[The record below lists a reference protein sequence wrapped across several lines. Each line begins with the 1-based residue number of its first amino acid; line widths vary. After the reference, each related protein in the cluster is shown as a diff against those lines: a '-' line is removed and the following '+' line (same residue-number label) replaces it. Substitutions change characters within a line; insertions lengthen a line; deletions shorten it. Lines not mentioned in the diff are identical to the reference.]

1 MERYYFAVLS
11 EHHHYTSNTAV
22 APDLL
27 LVPTLAF
34 VTAVAVIV

>member
-1 MERYYFAVLS
+1 MERYYFAVLG
-11 EHHHYTSNTAV
+11 EHIQYTSV
-22 APDLL
+22 APDL